1 MPKHVDDAGP
11 RLRSGNSMRLR
22 TTLTVAFLGLAL
34 VQIAAVM
41 PIALR
46 NLGGLLQRQQEARIE
61 QQMVAV
67 EATMARLG
75 ADVQR
80 AMDELAS
87 SPALEDAARD
97 AAKTPPPPAL
107 TAAAGQLMVP
117 RGLSVLSLFDADGRT
132 LSSGHLP
139 ARLGDQDEALFA
151 ATKHNLALVPVQV
164 ELSDASGLHARPGLV
179 SSRALDY
186 GDTRVWA
193 VGGSLIDLG
202 LAQQLE
208 RLTGARVEVW
218 SAGKKL
224 ATAGSAAEPVTVRTV
239 SLAPVAELKLAF
251 SRADAIATRD
261 EVMRAFLALAALG
274 LLLSVA
280 IGVVVS
286 RRVTRPVEALTD
298 AARRI
303 AAGELDVRVGERA
316 SGELKAL
323 VQTFNKMT
331 VDLKAATD
339 QLVASERIAAWQEVA
354 RRVAHEI
361 KNPLTPIRMSLETL
375 IAASE
380 NDHPRFKPLFKESA
394 AAVLEEV
401 DRLKRIVDEFS
412 QFARLP
418 RPSLGPVDLAELCR
432 QVLSL
437 YADGGAITY
446 ARKLEDGVVVQAD
459 RDQLT
464 QVLVNLIKNAEEAMA
479 GKGGAVTVTVTGTP
493 THGTIEVADQG
504 PGVPPELR
512 ARLFEP
518 YVTTKAAGTGLGL
531 AIAARIVQEHEGTLD
546 VGGAPGDGARFSIRL
561 PRGKSAA

>member
-1 MPKHVDDAGP
+1 
-11 RLRSGNSMRLR
+11 MRLR
-22 TTLTVAFLGLAL
+22 TTLAVAFVGLSL
-34 VQIAAVM
+34 LQVAAVV

-46 NLGGLLQRQQEARIE
+46 NLSALLQRQQERRID

-67 EATMARLG
+67 DATVQRLG

-107 TAAAGQLMVP
+107 TSAAGALMVP

-139 ARLGDQDEALFA
+139 ARLGDLDEALFA
-151 ATKHNLALVPVQV
+151 ATQADRTLVPVQV
-164 ELSDASGLHARPGLV
+164 ELRDESGLHPRPALV
-179 SSRALDY
+179 TSRALDY

-193 VGGSLIDLG
+193 VGGSLLDAQ
-202 LAQQLE
+202 LAQQLS

-218 SAGKKL
+218 SGPQQL
-224 ATAGSAAEPVTVRTV
+224 GTAGTAAEPTTLRTLSWAPIAEVR
-239 SLAPVAELKLAF
+239 LYF
-251 SRADAIATRD
+251 SRADLIATRE
-261 EVMRAFLALAALG
+261 EVLRAFLALAALG

-280 IGVVVS
+280 VGFVLS

-303 AAGELDVRVGERA
+303 AGGELNVKVEERA
-316 SGELKAL
+316 TGELKAL
-323 VQTFNKMT
+323 VQTFNQMT
-331 VDLKAATD
+331 VDLKATTD
-339 QLVASERIAAWQEVA
+339 KLVASERIAAWQEVA

-375 IAASE
+375 IAASDRD
-380 NDHPRFKPLFKESA
+380 NPQFKALFKESA
-394 AAVLEEV
+394 VAVLEEV

-412 QFARLP
+412 RFARLP
-418 RPSLGPVDLAELCR
+418 RPTLAKLDLAELCR
-432 QVLSL
+432 QILTL
-437 YADGGAITY
+437 YAPHPIDGASSPLITY
-446 ARKLEDGVVVQAD
+446 VPKLETGAQVEAD

-464 QVLVNLIKNAEEAMA
+464 QVLVNLIKNAEEAMTA
-479 GKGGAVTVTVTGTP
+479 TGKGGAVTLTVRCPGDEAV
-493 THGTIEVADQG
+493 IEVEDEG
-504 PGVPPELR
+504 PGVPADLR

-518 YVTTKAAGTGLGL
+518 YVSTKASGTGLGL
-531 AIAARIVQEHEGTLD
+531 AIAARIIQEHNGRLELGPPTD
-546 VGGAPGDGARFSIRL
+546 RGAVFTITL
-561 PRGKSAA
+561 PRLERRAGLG